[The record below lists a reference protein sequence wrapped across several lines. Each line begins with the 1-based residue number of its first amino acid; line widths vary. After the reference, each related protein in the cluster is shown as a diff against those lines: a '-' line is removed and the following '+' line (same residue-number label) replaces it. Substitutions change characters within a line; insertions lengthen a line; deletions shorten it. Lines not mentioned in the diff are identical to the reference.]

1 MVRLDSLLTFPGRI
15 TERRTPL
22 NDFEF
27 FLISDKVL
35 MFLARFASDAIPF
48 ERFQSNFTAKFR
60 RTSFI

>member
-1 MVRLDSLLTFPGRI
+1 MVRLISLLTFPGRI

-35 MFLARFASDAIPF
+35 MKEKLPNLRVFLK
-48 ERFQSNFTAKFR
+48 EYNKW
-60 RTSFI
+60 

>member
-1 MVRLDSLLTFPGRI
+1 MVRLVSLLTFPGRI

-35 MFLARFASDAIPF
+35 MFLARFASYV
-48 ERFQSNFTAKFR
+48 SSSKFV
-60 RTSFI
+60 SFSRPNYSFLNK